1 MRWLDGINK
10 SMEMSFS
17 KLRELV
23 MDREAW
29 HAAIYGI
36 AKRWTQLKDWSE
48 LNKLR
53 TRLINLFS
61 STCCWLATYNN
72 TLLNWL
78 YNSDFWLYIQSGIS
92 SKEKQKMHPIKNKT
106 KENQKAKRKEMWHY
120 IQQFQLS
127 SVAQSCPTL
136 YEPIYGSTQGLPV
149 HHELLESTH
158 THVHWVGDAI
168 QPSHPPS
175 SPSPPALNLSQ
186 HQGLFKWVSSS
197 HQVARILEFQ
207 LKHQSFQ
214 WTFSTDFL

>member
-1 MRWLDGINK
+1 MQETSVRFLGQEDPLTKNRLPTPRPFLGFPRGWCLPPGNLKVRQLDGINN

-61 STCCWLATYNN
+61 SACCWLAIYNN

-78 YNSDFWLYIQSGIS
+78 YNSDLWLYIQSGIS
-92 SKEKQKMHPIKNKT
+92 SKEKQKIHPIKNKT
-106 KENQKAKRKEMWHY
+106 KENQKKKRKEMWHY
-120 IQQFQLS
+120 IQ
-127 SVAQSCPTL
+127 
-136 YEPIYGSTQGLPV
+136 
-149 HHELLESTH
+149 
-158 THVHWVGDAI
+158 
-168 QPSHPPS
+168 
-175 SPSPPALNLSQ
+175 
-186 HQGLFKWVSSS
+186 
-197 HQVARILEFQ
+197 
-207 LKHQSFQ
+207 
-214 WTFSTDFL
+214 